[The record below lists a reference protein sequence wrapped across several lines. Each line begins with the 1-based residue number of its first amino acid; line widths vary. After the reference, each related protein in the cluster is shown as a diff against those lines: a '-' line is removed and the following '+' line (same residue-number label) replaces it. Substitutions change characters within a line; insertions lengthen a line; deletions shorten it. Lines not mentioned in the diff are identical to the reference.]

1 MSGPVPL
8 VELDPAS
15 REAMER
21 LGAAPSPLY
30 RVLANQP
37 QLLRAWLDFAWTL
50 RTAPRT
56 PRQVRELVIL
66 RCAQLADNAYQW
78 QDHVAMATDVGVP
91 QRQIQELDSWRDS
104 DAFDDLERAVL
115 ALTEQVVANDVADQT
130 LDVIGEHLEPD
141 AIVEV
146 TLTAGFYCM
155 VPRVLEAL
163 RVSHDDPDAS

>member
-1 MSGPVPL
+1 MSAPVPP

-37 QLLRAWLDFAWTL
+37 ELLRSWLDFAWTL

-56 PRQVRELVIL
+56 PRQVRELIIL
-66 RCAQLADNAYQW
+66 RCAQLAGNDYQW
-78 QDHVAMATDVGVP
+78 QDHVGMATDVGVP
-91 QRQIQELDSWRDS
+91 QRQIAELDDWRNS
-104 DAFDDLERAVL
+104 DAYGDLERAVL
-115 ALTEQVVANDVADQT
+115 ALTEQVVANDVADET
-130 LDVIGEHLEPD
+130 LDVLRQHLEPD
-141 AIVEV
+141 AVVEV

-155 VPRVLEAL
+155 VPRVLQAL
-163 RVSHDDPDAS
+163 RVSHDERDAS